1 MPFHDVENS
10 CFTNPEVSGDL
21 INERTEEGRA
31 SAKKRGVKFGRKFK
45 LTPHQRDQVRTML
58 GLTAQRYRIRRRIF
72 DTLLKRCIFHR
83 FGTSQ
88 FSGMILAC
96 FLGGRTPVV
105 S

>member
-58 GLTAQRYRIRRRIF
+58 KDGQSIRAIARQFNVSVATIDRIKRTM
-72 DTLLKRCIFHR
+72 TL
-83 FGTSQ
+83 S
-88 FSGMILAC
+88 
-96 FLGGRTPVV
+96 
-105 S
+105 